1 LNVAEFS
8 VRQTVLVNLLFFVCL
23 LGGLV
28 SFARTPVEF
37 FPDVNLNTVN
47 IFTGWAGASADEVER
62 LVTQKLEE
70 ELGRVSDID
79 EMRST
84 SRADLSTIIIDLDEF
99 LNDVEYEAALNDV
112 RAAIDRVRDLPA
124 DADEPFVTEIKSSE
138 AFPAASIAVVDV
150 GSVGERALREVARDV
165 RARTERL
172 RGVSRSSVRGA
183 QEREIRVLVDRDAAA
198 RHDLT
203 VLDVSAR
210 IRSQN
215 LNLPAGTFG
224 DGSGESTLRARGD
237 YQNLDE
243 ILATVVKVDPGGN
256 HVRLSEIATLEE
268 GLEKRLFVNRYNGL
282 PAQIVTMTKKTDADV
297 IELSAGIDA
306 WIEGYRPLL
315 PEGVEIHKTLDTSRF
330 VESRMGVLVE
340 NLITGIFFV
349 VAILWFT
356 IGFRNAL
363 LTSIAI
369 PFSFLTAMILFPV
382 LDITINSSTLI
393 GMLLV
398 SGMLVDDA
406 IIVLENVYRRVEEG
420 EPLREAVISGTSEV
434 MWPVICAVATT
445 IAAFAPLLLVGGTAG
460 KFVSILP
467 KAVVVCL
474 AASLMECLI
483 ILPAHYLHLGSRKR
497 SDSSVGRGFAA
508 LGSVRTWVER
518 GIERARDRYVRAL
531 DVVLEYRLSFAVL
544 IVSVVMASFGWGAHL
559 DFDLFPGEFDS
570 FNVMV
575 EAPPEYSL
583 DQTDE
588 VVSGLEVPIG
598 ELVGKEIRDF
608 STTVGTSV
616 DSNYDRLTG
625 PNLSMSFLVMP
636 EGRSD
641 PERVLLGVRERLEAY
656 REENPRGI
664 LELRV
669 DAEQDGP
676 PVGPPVQVRI
686 AGDDYALGKSIA
698 AEIVAYLRTLPGVY
712 DAEDNLKLGPE
723 EVRLVVDEERAA
735 HHGLTFQDLAL
746 ALRAANDGTVA
757 STFRDPTLGEDID
770 IRVLLEGR
778 QRRGLQDVLDVE
790 VSTPAGYL
798 VRLRDVADIEVT
810 RGFRSYQRYDEKR
823 TVSVSAQIDENA
835 TTSLAVNQALI
846 ARFADLDQRFPQVEV
861 RYGGEFEETSEAF
874 AGLIGAFP
882 ISLISIYMILAALF
896 RSYLQPLVVTAAIP
910 FGFVGIIVGVG
921 LMGYTVSF
929 VLLYAAI
936 GLTGVVVND
945 SLVMVDF
952 INRAR
957 RDGLPMLEAVR
968 QSGARRFRP
977 ILLTTLTTVV
987 ALLPM
992 ALGIQGESKTY
1003 GPFAAAISFGLI
1015 AATAGTLFAVPLFYS
1030 SILDVQGRLGR
1041 RFGGLLPGARSSNA
1055 DGDTSSAAA
1064 SKQGAASKGA
1074 S

>member
-1 LNVAEFS
+1 MNIAEFS

-28 SFARTPVEF
+28 SFSLTPVEY
-37 FPDVNLNTVN
+37 FPDINLNSVN
-47 IFTGWAGASADEVER
+47 IVTVWTGASADEVER

-84 SRADLSTIIIDLDEF
+84 SSADLSTVVIEFDEF
-99 LNDVEYEAALNDV
+99 LSEIEYEAALNDV

-124 DADEPFVTEIKSSE
+124 DAEEPFVTEIKSSE
-138 AFPAASIAVVDV
+138 FPAVSIAVVDV
-150 GSVGERALREVARDV
+150 GQVGEQALREVARDV
-165 RARTERL
+165 RTRTESL
-172 RGVSRSSVRGA
+172 GGVSRSSIRGA
-183 QEREIRVLVDRDAAA
+183 RDREIRVLVDRNAAA
-198 RHDLT
+198 RYGLT
-203 VLDVSAR
+203 VLDVSDK
-210 IRSQN
+210 IRRKN

-224 DGSGESTLRARGD
+224 DGAGESTLRARGD
-237 YQNLDE
+237 YQSLDE
-243 ILATVVKVDPGGN
+243 ILATVVKVDPRGN
-256 HVRLSEIATLEE
+256 HVRLSEIATVED

-282 PAQIVTMTKKTDADV
+282 PAQIVTMTKKTGADV
-297 IELSAGIDA
+297 IDLSAGVDS
-306 WIEGYRPLL
+306 WIEGYRALL
-315 PEGVEIHKTLDTSRF
+315 PDGVEIHKTLDTSRF
-330 VESRMGVLVE
+330 VKSRMGTLVE
-340 NLITGIFFV
+340 NLVTGVFFV

-382 LDITINSSTLI
+382 LGITINSSTLI

-406 IIVLENVYRRVEEG
+406 IIVLENVYRRIEEG
-420 EPLREAVISGTSEV
+420 EPIRQAVVSGTTEV

-467 KAVVVCL
+467 KCVVVCL
-474 AASLMECLI
+474 LASLMECLI

-497 SDSSVGRGFAA
+497 TRSDSSLSASSSRPRWLTA
-508 LGSVRTWVER
+508 LGSVRGIVEG
-518 GIERARDRYVRAL
+518 GIESARDQYVKAL
-531 DVVLEYRLSFAVL
+531 DVVLEYRLSFGIL
-544 IVSVVMASFGWGAHL
+544 TVSVVMAAFGWGAHL

-575 EAPPEYSL
+575 ETPPEYSL
-583 DQTDE
+583 DQTDS
-588 VVSGLEVPIG
+588 VVVGLEGPIRDLLG
-598 ELVGKEIRDF
+598 GAIRDF

-625 PNLSMSFLVMP
+625 SNLSMSFLVMP
-636 EGRSD
+636 EGEDDAD
-641 PERVLLGVRERLEAY
+641 PERVLLGVREKLEAY
-656 REENPRGI
+656 REDNPTG
-664 LELRV
+664 LVELRV

-676 PVGPPVQVRI
+676 PIGPPVQVRI
-686 AGDDYALGKSIA
+686 SGDDYALGKSIA
-698 AEIVAYLRTLPGVY
+698 SEIVAFLKTFPGVY
-712 DAEDNLKLGPE
+712 DVEDNLKLGPA
-723 EVRLVVDEERAA
+723 EVRLLVDEERAA
-735 HHGLTFQDLAL
+735 HHGLTFEELAF
-746 ALRAANDGTVA
+746 ALRAANDGAVA

-770 IRVLLEGR
+770 IRVLLQAG

-790 VSTPAGYL
+790 LATPAGYL
-798 VRLRDVADIEVT
+798 VRLRDVADVEVT
-810 RGFRSYQRYDEKR
+810 RGYRSYQRYDEKR
-823 TVSVSAQIDENA
+823 TVSVSAQVDENA

-861 RYGGEFEETSEAF
+861 RYSGEFEETGEAF
-874 AGLIGAFP
+874 GGLIRAFP
-882 ISLISIYMILAALF
+882 ISIISIYMILAALF
-896 RSYLQPLVVTAAIP
+896 RSYLQPIVVAAAIP
-910 FGFVGIIVGVG
+910 FGFVGIILGVG
-921 LMGYTVSF
+921 IMGYTVSF

-957 RDGLPMLEAVR
+957 RSGLSMREAVR
-968 QSGARRFRP
+968 QSGSRRFRP

-992 ALGIQGESKTY
+992 ALGIQGQSKTY

-1030 SILDVQGRLGR
+1030 SILDLQSRVSRRLR
-1041 RFGGLLPGARSSNA
+1041 PLLPGRRSSPA
-1055 DGDTSSAAA
+1055 
-1064 SKQGAASKGA
+1064 QHEVP
-1074 S
+1074 